1 MYPYQHVGVDAMIK
15 QSDFDDRVDVVP
27 VADPNIFSMAQRM
40 TLAQTQLQ
48 LAQSNPQLHNIY
60 EAYRRMY
67 ESIGVQNIETI
78 LPPPQPPQPM
88 DPAIENSMAL
98 LQKPLKACL
107 LYTSPSPRDGLLSRM
122 PSSA

>member
-1 MYPYQHVGVDAMIK
+1 
-15 QSDFDDRVDVVP
+15 
-27 VADPNIFSMAQRM
+27 M

-98 LQKPLKACL
+98 LQKTLE
-107 LYTSPSPRDGLLSRM
+107 GV
-122 PSSA
+122 SSARS